1 MTFTQNGPELKNQF
15 TDDSLLQEYLKLK
28 LPPQMIKE
36 IFPHLQEVG
45 GQVATELME
54 WVKDAESNL
63 PRLIPYDAWG
73 NRIDEIQVSRG
84 WQNLGV
90 FAAENGLIASAYEK
104 KYGEFS
110 RFYQMALLYLFHP
123 SSAIASCP
131 LAMTDGA
138 ARAIE
143 LYGDED
149 MKKRAYSCLT
159 SRDPKKFW
167 TSGQWMTEKSGGSDV
182 GRTETI
188 AKKAKTD
195 YELFGTKW
203 FTSAATSQMAMTLAR
218 IEGSPEGSKGL
229 SLFYLETRDSKDKLN
244 GIEICRLKDKMGTKA
259 LPTAELTLHGTK
271 ARLVGGEGHGVRKIS
286 SLFNITRLHN
296 SICSVAH
303 IRRGLALALDY
314 ATKREAFGKKLIDH
328 PLHMKTLRD
337 LELDYKGCFH
347 FTFKVIELLG
357 KDECGKASEN
367 EKNLLRILTSLVKLF
382 TGKTAVAAAS
392 EILES
397 FGGAGYVEDTGIPRF
412 LRDGQVLTIW
422 EGTTNVLSLD
432 MLRAI
437 QKENGLVAYNEDVKR
452 RISAIK
458 NETAKT
464 KLGKYLQNMNC
475 DFTSTL
481 GKGESAMI
489 EKSREFAFNFSRLF
503 IASLMFEYADQ
514 TGADVNLKAAEAW
527 SARYF

>member
-1 MTFTQNGPELKNQF
+1 
-15 TDDSLLQEYLKLK
+15 
-28 LPPQMIKE
+28 
-36 IFPHLQEVG
+36 
-45 GQVATELME
+45 
-54 WVKDAESNL
+54 
-63 PRLIPYDAWG
+63 
-73 NRIDEIQVSRG
+73 
-84 WQNLGV
+84 
-90 FAAENGLIASAYEK
+90 
-104 KYGEFS
+104 
-110 RFYQMALLYLFHP
+110 
-123 SSAIASCP
+123 
-131 LAMTDGA
+131 
-138 ARAIE
+138 
-143 LYGDED
+143 
-149 MKKRAYSCLT
+149 
-159 SRDPKKFW
+159 
-167 TSGQWMTEKSGGSDV
+167 
-182 GRTETI
+182 
-188 AKKAKTD
+188 
-195 YELFGTKW
+195 
-203 FTSAATSQMAMTLAR
+203 
-218 IEGSPEGSKGL
+218 
-229 SLFYLETRDSKDKLN
+229 
-244 GIEICRLKDKMGTKA
+244 
-259 LPTAELTLHGTK
+259 
-271 ARLVGGEGHGVRKIS
+271 GGEGHGVRKIS

-464 KLGKYLQNMNC
+464 KLGKYLQNMNS

-514 TGADVNLKAAEAW
+514 TGANVNLKAAEAW